1 MAFQQ
6 GLSGLNSSS
15 KALDVIS
22 SNVANASTAGFKA
35 SSAVFADSF
44 ASAMGGG
51 GNSKAQIGMGS
62 NNQAVRQGFSQ
73 GAITSTNNPLDMAIG
88 GDGFFLIERNN
99 GTMAY
104 TRNGQFDLDKNG
116 YIVTALG
123 EKVLGYQTLQGD
135 GTVAFIGNTA
145 PRPLL
150 VPPIGIAA
158 KATGVSVPPGI
169 GEPVRIRGNLDA
181 SMPPPVS
188 ASFSVSDPKSYNFAT
203 SATVYDSLG
212 NRHTAGLFFVKQAD
226 NLSATPPVANTWNV
240 YSTFDNKLQPV
251 PSGTPATPVPAARL
265 VFDENTGNL
274 KTLPP
279 VPPAIKPTHLSS
291 GIKYAPTTRVP
302 LVPPMTANSASF
314 TMIIPQSD
322 LRTGAAGMDFD
333 IDLSAFTQRRT
344 VSGVYETIQDGAP
357 PGEVENVSVSTEG
370 MITARYTNGQSANLG
385 KVVLATFRNPN
396 GLISIGDN
404 LWSESVD
411 SGLAAVAGPGEGLNG
426 TINAGRIEESNVD
439 MSQELVMMII
449 QQRNYQANAQSIKT
463 QDQILQTLINMR

>member
-51 GNSKAQIGMGS
+51 GNAKAQIGMGS

-88 GDGFFLIERNN
+88 GNGFFLIERAN
-99 GTMAY
+99 GTTAY

-116 YIVTALG
+116 YIVTPLG
-123 EKVLGYQTLQGD
+123 EKVLGYQTVNND
-135 GTVAFIGNTA
+135 NTVSFVGNTS

-150 VPPIGIAA
+150 IPPIGIAA
-158 KATGVSVPPGI
+158 KATGASDPPGQ
-169 GEPVRIRGNLDA
+169 GEPVRIRGNLDSNLKA
-181 SMPPPVS
+181 PTVTPF
-188 ASFSVSDPKSYNFAT
+188 ALTDPKSYNFST
-203 SATVYDSLG
+203 SATVFDSLG
-212 NRHTAGLFFVKQAD
+212 NEHTVALFFVRLNPAI
-226 NLSATPPVANTWNV
+226 
-240 YSTFDNKLQPV
+240 DNKWDV
-251 PSGTPATPVPAARL
+251 YTSFNNSVPAAAAATL
-265 VFDENTGNL
+265 EFDNSKGNWASGGPINFSIPAA
-274 KTLPP
+274 TLG
-279 VPPAIKPTHLSS
+279 S
-291 GIKYAPTTRVP
+291 GADD
-302 LVPPMTANSASF
+302 MN
-314 TMIIPQSD
+314 
-322 LRTGAAGMDFD
+322 FD
-333 IDLSAFTQRRT
+333 VDLSAFTQQRS
-344 VSGVYETIQDGAP
+344 VSGIYETTQDGSP
-357 PGEVENVSVSTEG
+357 PGEVANVSVNSEG
-370 MITARYTNGQSANLG
+370 MITARYTNGQSADLG

-396 GLISIGDN
+396 GLMSIGDN
-404 LWSESVD
+404 LWSETVE
-411 SGLAAVAGPGEGLNG
+411 SGQAAVGVAGAGLNG